1 VLANGSFLLEG
12 PVAVL
17 PAAVAS
23 AAGWQ
28 QLLHSVV
35 LEGRCLCSL
44 AGLAAA
50 SRLVVASFAD
60 NLLTGLQGLQ
70 GCGQL
75 QELNISNNLVTE
87 VRADACMHVCDVPSL
102 LV

>member
-1 VLANGSFLLEG
+1 M
-12 PVAVL
+12 
-17 PAAVAS
+17 S

-28 QLLHSVV
+28 QLLHTLV
-35 LEGRCLCSL
+35 LEGRGLTSL

-50 SRLVVASFAD
+50 SRLVVASFAA

-75 QELNISNNLVTE
+75 QELNVSGNLVTE
-87 VRADACMHVCDVPSL
+87 VRAAAAPCQQLEECPVLDANVARIS
-102 LV
+102 